1 MHHEQSLRTQ
11 NNAMKLLRA
20 LTGDDGVKND
30 ILSGDGHNF
39 AKLLDVI
46 INLHKVGELRDI

>member
-20 LTGDDGVKND
+20 LTGDDGVKNN
-30 ILSGDGHNF
+30 ILHSDGHNF
-39 AKLLDVI
+39 PRLLDEI
-46 INLHKVGELRDI
+46 INSHKVG